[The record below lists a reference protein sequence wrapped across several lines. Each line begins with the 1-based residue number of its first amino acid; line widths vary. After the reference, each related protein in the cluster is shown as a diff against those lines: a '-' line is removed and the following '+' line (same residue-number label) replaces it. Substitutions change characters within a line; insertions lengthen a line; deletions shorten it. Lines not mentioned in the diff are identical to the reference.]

1 MRPSREDTQPWYRQ
15 FWPWFL
21 ISIPAATVVAGII
34 TLNLA
39 MDSND
44 GLVSDDY
51 YKEGLAIH
59 KDAARAQMARDLG
72 LLANL
77 QYDPDA
83 GTVEVTLNDA
93 AIGSIDTLM
102 LNLVHPTR
110 ANRDQHLEMKGDGHG
125 RYLAKVA
132 ALEPANWR
140 LSIEPPSSN
149 WRLSGRLSLP
159 TTQHVELR

>member
-1 MRPSREDTQPWYRQ
+1 MRPPREDSQPWYRQ

-21 ISIPAATVVAGII
+21 ISIPAATVIAGFI
-34 TLNLA
+34 TLDLA
-39 MDSND
+39 IDSND

-51 YKEGLAIH
+51 YKEGLAIQ

-72 LLANL
+72 LLADLVYN
-77 QYDPDA
+77 PDT

-93 AIGSIDTLM
+93 PIGSIESLQ

-110 ANRDQHLEMKGDGHG
+110 ANHDQHLEMKPDGHG

-132 ALEPANWR
+132 GLAPANWR
-140 LSIEPPSSN
+140 LSIEPPGSN
-149 WRLSGRLSLP
+149 WRISGRLSLP
-159 TTQHVELR
+159 AQQRAELH

>member
-1 MRPSREDTQPWYRQ
+1 MRPPREDTVPWYRQ

-39 MDSND
+39 MDNDD

-72 LLANL
+72 VQAHLA
-77 QYDPDA
+77 YDPDS
-83 GTVEVTLNDA
+83 GIVVVTLNEA
-93 AIGSIDTLM
+93 AIGNIDTLT

-110 ANRDQHLEMKGDGHG
+110 ANHDQHLQMKREGQG
-125 RYLAKVA
+125 RYLAQVA
-132 ALEPANWR
+132 VLEPANWR
-140 LSIEPPSSN
+140 LSLEPPGSS
-149 WRLSGRLSLP
+149 WRIRGRLSLP
-159 TTQHVELR
+159 ANPAVEMR